1 MITYDE
7 TKRASNPIGPMPPVD
22 GTDWPRVR
30 TITDDAIQHDAD
42 SPATTAADWNGAILK
57 QGGVAV
63 GRVRTRGPNK
73 HPIKEQVA
81 IRLSPD
87 VLAAFRAAGPGW
99 QTRIDAAL
107 RDWLKTHAPA

>member
-1 MITYDE
+1 
-7 TKRASNPIGPMPPVD
+7 MPPGD

-30 TITDDAIQHDAD
+30 AMTDATIQHDAD
-42 SPATTAADWNGAILK
+42 SPATTTADWDGAILK

-73 HPIKEQVA
+73 QPIKEQVA

-107 RDWLKTHAPA
+107 RDWLKSHAPA